1 MEILEVTED
10 NIKEYEEFLD
20 RSMSSS
26 RDEVAS
32 VKNYIYQHYE
42 EDLSLENWRKSL
54 SVFRIP
60 QFYLQKRD
68 RHEFEPIYTCVPDGE
83 GKRTSLQHQYEGGTG
98 Q

>member
-1 MEILEVTED
+1 
-10 NIKEYEEFLD
+10 
-20 RSMSSS
+20 MSSS
-26 RDEVAS
+26 RNEVAA

-42 EDLSLENWRKSL
+42 EDLNLEMLAEKVL

-83 GKRTSLQHQYEGGTG
+83 GKRTSLQHKYEGGTG

>member
-1 MEILEVTED
+1 MTVL
-10 NIKEYEEFLD
+10 
-20 RSMSSS
+20 RSSS
-26 RDEVAS
+26 RNEVAA

-42 EDLSLENWRKSL
+42 EDLNLEMLAEKVYL
-54 SVFRIP
+54 SSGIP